1 AYRNQDGFNMR
12 AAALLFVALLAFAAP
27 AMAADDVTAAQS
39 VIRAQEQAFGR
50 DDAASAYS
58 YAAPAIQQRFQGP
71 EIFMT
76 MVQRAYAPVY
86 RHKSF
91 EFGEARTEGGFVA
104 QRVHIVDANGAAWEA
119 LYTLEQQ
126 ADGSY
131 KITGC
136 TLLKAGE
143 AV

>member
-1 AYRNQDGFNMR
+1 MR
-12 AAALLFVALLAFAAP
+12 AIALLFVALFVFATP
-27 AMAADDVTAAQS
+27 ATAGDDVAAAQG
-39 VIRAQEQAFGR
+39 VIRAQEQAFAR

-58 YAAPAIQQRFQGP
+58 YAAPAIQQLFPQAG
-71 EIFMT
+71 IFMT
-76 MVQRAYAPVY
+76 MVQSRYAPVY
-86 RHKSF
+86 RHRSF
-91 EFGEARTEGGFVA
+91 EFGEARTEGSWVA
-104 QRVHIVDANGAAWEA
+104 QRVHIVDANGEAWEA

>member
-1 AYRNQDGFNMR
+1 MR
-12 AAALLFVALLAFAAP
+12 AVVLILLALFALAAP
-27 AMAADDVTAAQS
+27 AAADDIATAQG
-39 VIRAQEQAFGR
+39 VIRAQEQALAR

-58 YAAPAIQQRFQGP
+58 YAAPVIHQLFPQAG
-71 EIFMT
+71 IFMT
-76 MVQRAYAPVY
+76 MVQKQYAPVY

-91 EFGEARTEGGFVA
+91 EFGEGRAEGSWIA
-104 QRVHIVDANGAAWEA
+104 QRVHIIDANGEAWEA

-126 ADGSY
+126 ADGSFE
-131 KITGC
+131 ITGC